1 MKRVLIILLM
11 VFAPHVIAQLPD
23 PGNAVI
29 IAKLK
34 AIIAQNQIRNMQL
47 RKQLVEA
54 LRTTK
59 TAINTFKELKQFHE
73 YQKRVLRDIKSLDK
87 LNLLNTNYL
96 ESFILNGDRLD
107 FYLNSTSRKFMDDLY
122 KTSRLSRSGNDLL
135 EAFLK
140 DESGSEFNKMD
151 DQEMLAFI
159 RQLDTESSI
168 ARMYNVKDMDKMF
181 AIFLEQAKELR
192 DLAND
197 SSVDM
202 TPAERAKL
210 LVIANEMILKGHEY
224 QVKAQQEMQEFNQ
237 DILGRVYQRRQ
248 NENLGSAILEYSKF
262 ETSVQKKLGFFDSD
276 LIRRE
281 NIK

>member
-1 MKRVLIILLM
+1 MVLATQ
-11 VFAPHVIAQLPD
+11 VNAQLPD

-34 AIIAQNQIRNMQL
+34 AIISQNQIRNMQL
-47 RKQLVEA
+47 RKHLVEA

-59 TAINTFKELKQFHE
+59 TAVNTFNELKQFHE
-73 YQKRVLRDIKSLDK
+73 YQKRVLRDIKSLDR

-96 ESFILNGDRLD
+96 ESFILSGDRLD
-107 FYLNSTSRKFMDDLY
+107 FYLNSTSRKFMADLY

-159 RQLDTESSI
+159 RNLNTESSI
-168 ARMYNVKDMDKMF
+168 AMMYNVKDAEKMF

-210 LVIANEMILKGHEY
+210 LAIANEMILKGHEY

-237 DILGRVYQRRQ
+237 DILGRIYQRRQ

-262 ETSVQKKLGFFDSD
+262 ETSAQKKLGFFDSD

>member
-1 MKRVLIILLM
+1 
-11 VFAPHVIAQLPD
+11 
-23 PGNAVI
+23 
-29 IAKLK
+29 
-34 AIIAQNQIRNMQL
+34 
-47 RKQLVEA
+47 
-54 LRTTK
+54 
-59 TAINTFKELKQFHE
+59 
-73 YQKRVLRDIKSLDK
+73 
-87 LNLLNTNYL
+87 
-96 ESFILNGDRLD
+96 
-107 FYLNSTSRKFMDDLY
+107 
-122 KTSRLSRSGNDLL
+122 
-135 EAFLK
+135 
-140 DESGSEFNKMD
+140 MD

-262 ETSVQKKLGFFDSD
+262 ETSAQKKLGFFDSD

>member
-11 VFAPHVIAQLPD
+11 VFVPHVNAQLPD

-34 AIIAQNQIRNMQL
+34 AIISQNQIRNMQL

-262 ETSVQKKLGFFDSD
+262 ETSAQKKLGFFDSD